1 MCKRSKKLEEIK
13 EMFKDVEI
21 DLENIEETGIKDF
34 ITIIKKTRDS
44 RYQPNTK
51 HLMSD
56 IIMITFFAIL
66 SKANEWTEIE
76 AFAKKQEE
84 WLKKY
89 LKLPNGIPSH
99 DTIQRV
105 ISILNPNELYNNCL
119 KYFIDIVDKYTSK
132 QEKETDILSLD
143 GKTTNGS
150 SRSKITTEERAPV
163 NTMSVYSHNYGV
175 SLIQE
180 YIEEKKN
187 EITMGPKLIEQLD
200 LTCCIVTADALNT
213 QKKTVESIIKQKGNY
228 VLALKGNQKT
238 FYQDIKDYLD
248 DKEILKEIKNENYY
262 EETEKSHSKII
273 NRKYYLTNKIKW
285 LNGRKKWSGLKSIGV
300 EIKTSESIQTGEI
313 TEEKRYYI
321 VSFENDIH
329 NFKEAVRKHWGI
341 ENNLH
346 APLDIVFREDKNKTL
361 EKNGARN
368 LGIIRRIALMIL
380 KLVQTFY
387 KKSMK
392 LIMFELSLDFENEIE
407 NIFKLLKPEAIQ
419 QLKNT

>member
-1 MCKRSKKLEEIK
+1 
-13 EMFKDVEI
+13 
-21 DLENIEETGIKDF
+21 
-34 ITIIKKTRDS
+34 
-44 RYQPNTK
+44 
-51 HLMSD
+51 MSD
-56 IIMITFFAIL
+56 IIIITLFAIL
-66 SKANEWTEIE
+66 SKASDWREIE
-76 AFAKKQEE
+76 VFAKKHEE

-119 KYFIDIVDKYTSK
+119 KYFIDIVNKYTPK
-132 QEKETDILSLD
+132 QEKEIDILSLD

-150 SRSKITTEERAPV
+150 SRSKITTEEIAPV

-175 SLIQE
+175 SLIQG

-200 LTCCIVTADALNT
+200 LVDCIVTAAALNT
-213 QKKTVESIIKQKGNY
+213 QRKTVESIVKQKGNY
-228 VLALKGNQKT
+228 VLALKGNQKS

-248 DKEILKEIKNENYY
+248 DEEILKEIKKENYS

-273 NRKYYLTNKIKW
+273 NRKYYLTSKIKW
-285 LNGRKKWSGLKSIGV
+285 LNGREKWKGLKSIGV
-300 EIKTSESIQTGEI
+300 EIKISESIQTGEI

-329 NFKEAVRKHWGI
+329 NFKKAVRKHWGI

-346 APLDIVFREDKNKTL
+346 APLDIIFREDKNKTL

-368 LGIIRRIALMIL
+368 LGVIRRIGLMIL
-380 KLVQTFY
+380 KLVQAFY

-392 LIMFELSLDFENEIE
+392 LIMFEISLDFENEIE
-407 NIFKLLKPEAIQ
+407 NIFKFFDVDRLN
-419 QLKNT
+419 QLKIT